1 MTGTPTPATLR
12 GAGVGHLQP
21 LLAFLRQPPF
31 GSSQQLWMQAI
42 QKPLE
47 SAPRG
52 NGGNAKGGARKGGKS
67 TERKGATRVERRRG
81 RRRSTARAAAATIA
95 TTSARDA
102 EASRAEAAAR
112 LGALLRRS
120 TIRTLKSDIRLPPLV
135 REVTPLSFT
144 RAHAKSYNELVS
156 FLRRGLLLADWADPS
171 HEESLLNPRRA
182 RLATEAVANL
192 REAACVT
199 GEFPVTCFAEEIDET
214 VTDLVAALTAR
225 ARLATSPSRGGRTSV
240 SAHQPSRNLREVSR
254 GRFPPH
260 AHALWPPVMQ
270 RMRRGGW
277 RRGQTR
283 RLGDGGGGFHSRATR
298 AATMP
303 RVCASSYVMQAPNP
317 RPDNPSR
324 DRLCRRISSRFSRR
338 TCSTR
343 GA

>member
-1 MTGTPTPATLR
+1 MENPRSVRGLR
-12 GAGVGHLQP
+12 A
-21 LLAFLRQPPF
+21 
-31 GSSQQLWMQAI
+31 S
-42 QKPLE
+42 
-47 SAPRG
+47 
-52 NGGNAKGGARKGGKS
+52 
-67 TERKGATRVERRRG
+67 ERRRRG
-81 RRRSTARAAAATIA
+81 RRRSTAPPPPRRRQFATQSA
-95 TTSARDA
+95 ARDA

-214 VTDLVAALTAR
+214 VSDLVAALTAR
-225 ARLATSPSRGGRTSV
+225 GASRDVAVARAEELRYPLTNHRGTCARCRADSFLPMLTPCGHLLCSGCVAVVGDEDKRGVSGDGRRISFTSNARRDDAPCARRRTSCRRRIR
-240 SAHQPSRNLREVSR
+240 APIT
-254 GRFPPH
+254 PP
-260 AHALWPPVMQ
+260 
-270 RMRRGGW
+270 
-277 RRGQTR
+277 
-283 RLGDGGGGFHSRATR
+283 
-298 AATMP
+298 
-303 RVCASSYVMQAPNP
+303 
-317 RPDNPSR
+317 R